1 MGMAT
6 SCLHSRYITIL
17 YYILFYY
24 IILYYITLH
33 YVMLCYVMLC
43 YVMLYSRHFMTTG
56 EEGQRMASDRQGP
69 CLDRGD
75 AVGATGPLTLQNQEM
90 G

>member
-1 MGMAT
+1 M
-6 SCLHSRYITIL
+6 IL
-17 YYILFYY
+17 YYI
-24 IILYYITLH
+24 II

-43 YVMLYSRHFMTTG
+43 MLCMLYSRHFMTTG

-75 AVGATGPLTLQNQEM
+75 AVGATGPLTLQKPRNGLSM
-90 G
+90 ANAKTK